1 MLRSAYLSKIVELS
15 RADVQAGW
23 DTRGE
28 NMSWLKD
35 WRRLGLVVVA
45 ALALAGC
52 GGGGEEAAP
61 EEAAEQAA
69 LPGEGVKVVAARA
82 NWDTGYF
89 EAQVVADLLGELGY
103 EVSSP
108 ADKELSPD
116 VFYSALA
123 SREAD
128 YWANGWFPL
137 HDPKLEASVPGKGP
151 VGENVSQVGFI
162 VKQGA
167 LQGYLVD
174 KKTADEQGIKSMN
187 DLNKPETAK
196 IFDTDGN
203 GKANLTGCNDG
214 WGCAVAIND
223 HIKAFGWGDTIEHV
237 QGEYSALMVDVFGRA
252 ARGEPVLYYTWTPN
266 FTVAK
271 LVPGEDVV
279 WLESPSLPGEET
291 EASGIEGCVADPC
304 EMGFVPNDIRV
315 VANNDFLADNPPA
328 AKLFELV
335 AIPAEDI
342 FAQNLRMSEGEN
354 AQGDIDKH
362 AQEWI
367 ESNRDLV
374 DSWLEEARSAA
385 G

>member
-1 MLRSAYLSKIVELS
+1 
-15 RADVQAGW
+15 
-23 DTRGE
+23 
-28 NMSWLKD
+28 MSWLKH
-35 WRRLGLVVVA
+35 WRWLGLVAIV

-52 GGGGEEAAP
+52 GGGDEEAAP
-61 EEAAEQAA
+61 EGTEPAEAAQ
-69 LPGEGVKVVAARA
+69 PGEGVQVTAARA

-89 EAQVVADLLGELGY
+89 PAQVVADLLGELGY

-108 ADKELSPD
+108 ADKELAPD

-128 YWANGWFPL
+128 YWSNGWFPL
-137 HDPKLEASVPGKGP
+137 HDPQLEASVPGKGT
-151 VGENVSQVGFI
+151 VSENVTQVGFI
-162 VKQGA
+162 VEQGA
-167 LQGYLVD
+167 LQGYLID
-174 KKTADEQGIKSMN
+174 KTTADEQGIGNMD
-187 DLNKPETAK
+187 DLKDPETAE

-214 WGCAVAIND
+214 WGCAVAIDD
-223 HIKAFGWGDTIEHV
+223 HIEEFGWGDTIEHV
-237 QGEYSALMVDVFGRA
+237 QGEYSALMVDVIGRA

-266 FTVAK
+266 FTVAE

-291 EASGIEGCVADPC
+291 EASIEGCVADPC
-304 EMGFVPNDIRV
+304 EMGFVPNDIRIV
-315 VANNDFLADNPPA
+315 GNNDFLAENPAA
-328 AKLFELV
+328 AKLFELIE
-335 AIPAEDI
+335 IPAVDI

-354 AQGDIDKH
+354 TQGDIEEH

-374 DSWLEEARSAA
+374 DSWLEEARAA